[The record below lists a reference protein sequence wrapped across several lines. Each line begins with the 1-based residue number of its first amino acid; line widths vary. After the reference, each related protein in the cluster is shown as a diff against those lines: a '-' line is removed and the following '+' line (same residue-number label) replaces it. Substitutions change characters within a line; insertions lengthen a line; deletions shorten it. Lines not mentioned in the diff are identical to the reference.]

1 MITETLFKENLETLY
16 NSLER
21 KERELNKVSS
31 ISFYCLKENLENRK
45 EIQDFIMDLHNN
57 EAPNDWRYDI
67 IHSLLDQLLHQYDV
81 NNEDEAYEHIDTIS
95 DSLVNVYNYGLAK
108 WLCED
113 VSRGYFE
120 DLPSIEGS
128 DTSIYGIIMKRQ
140 YEEIYTMASKI
151 INYCQ
156 PSFDQFHERRVEEDV
171 KREDE
176 GGWTDYL
183 NSKYSN

>member
-1 MITETLFKENLETLY
+1 MITATTFKENLETLY

-31 ISFYCLKENLENRK
+31 ISFYCLKENLENK
-45 EIQDFIMDLHNN
+45 EEIQTFIMDLHN
-57 EAPNDWRYDI
+57 EESPNDWRYDI
-67 IHSLLDQLLHQYDV
+67 IHSILESLINNYDV
-81 NNEDEAYEHIDTIS
+81 NNEEEAQEHIACIC

-120 DLPSIEGS
+120 DLPSLGED

-140 YEEIYTMASKI
+140 YEEIYTMASRI
-151 INYCQ
+151 IDYCIA
-156 PSFDQFHERRVEEDV
+156 
-171 KREDE
+171 
-176 GGWTDYL
+176 
-183 NSKYSN
+183 

>member
-1 MITETLFKENLETLY
+1 MIKTATTFKENLETLY

-21 KERELNKVSS
+21 RERELNKVSNQS
-31 ISFYCLKENLENRK
+31 YYCLKDDLENK
-45 EIQDFIMDLHNN
+45 EEIQRFNQLLHND

-67 IHSLLDQLLHQYDV
+67 IHSLLNSLLNNYDV
-81 NNEDEAYEHIDTIS
+81 NNEDEAYEHIDIIS

-140 YEEIYTMASKI
+140 YEEIYTMASQI
-151 INYCQ
+151 VDYC
-156 PSFDQFHERRVEEDV
+156 S
-171 KREDE
+171 
-176 GGWTDYL
+176 
-183 NSKYSN
+183 

>member
-1 MITETLFKENLETLY
+1 MFLFYRWRPYSNNSISTRNYFYSTNPSKLINQMIKTTTTFKENLETLY
-16 NSLER
+16 NSLEQ
-21 KERELNKVSS
+21 KQREPGLGYY
-31 ISFYCLKENLENRK
+31 YCLKEDLENK
-45 EIQDFIMDLHNN
+45 EEIQRFIQLLHND

-67 IHSLLDQLLHQYDV
+67 IHSLLNQLLNQYEV

-108 WLCED
+108 WLCDD

-151 INYCQ
+151 VDYC
-156 PSFDQFHERRVEEDV
+156 S
-171 KREDE
+171 
-176 GGWTDYL
+176 
-183 NSKYSN
+183 

>member
-1 MITETLFKENLETLY
+1 MITKTLFRENLETLY

-21 KERELNKVSS
+21 KEREPGLGC
-31 ISFYCLKENLENRK
+31 FYCLKEDLENRE
-45 EIQDFIMDLHNN
+45 EIQNFIMDLHN
-57 EAPNDWRYDI
+57 EESPNDWRYDI
-67 IHSLLDQLLHQYDV
+67 IHSLLENLVEGYDV
-81 NNEDEAYEHIDTIS
+81 NNEDEAYEHIDTIC

-140 YEEIYTMASKI
+140 YEEISTMASKI
-151 INYCQ
+151 INYC
-156 PSFDQFHERRVEEDV
+156 S
-171 KREDE
+171 
-176 GGWTDYL
+176 
-183 NSKYSN
+183 

>member
-1 MITETLFKENLETLY
+1 MIKTTTTFKKNLETLY

-31 ISFYCLKENLENRK
+31 ISYYCLKENLKNKE
-45 EIQDFIMDLHNN
+45 EIQTFIMDLHN
-57 EAPNDWRYDI
+57 EESPNDWRYDI
-67 IHSLLDQLLHQYDV
+67 IHSLLENLINSYDV
-81 NNEDEAYEHIDTIS
+81 NNEDEAYEHIDIIS

-113 VSRGYFE
+113 VSRGYFDSSLDNAE
-120 DLPSIEGS
+120 FNND

-151 INYCQ
+151 VNYC
-156 PSFDQFHERRVEEDV
+156 S
-171 KREDE
+171 
-176 GGWTDYL
+176 
-183 NSKYSN
+183 

>member
-1 MITETLFKENLETLY
+1 MITKTLFRENLETLY

-31 ISFYCLKENLENRK
+31 ITFYCLKEDLENREK
-45 EIQDFIMDLHNN
+45 IQEFIMDLHNE

-67 IHSLLDQLLHQYDV
+67 IHSLLENLIEGYDV
-81 NNEDEAYEHIDTIS
+81 NNEDEAEEHIACIC

-108 WLCED
+108 WLCDD

-140 YEEIYTMASKI
+140 YEEISTMASKI
-151 INYCQ
+151 INYC
-156 PSFDQFHERRVEEDV
+156 S
-171 KREDE
+171 
-176 GGWTDYL
+176 
-183 NSKYSN
+183 

>member
-1 MITETLFKENLETLY
+1 MITKTLFRENLETLY

-21 KERELNKVSS
+21 KEREPGLGC
-31 ISFYCLKENLENRK
+31 FYCLKEDLENRE
-45 EIQDFIMDLHNN
+45 EIQNFIMDLHN
-57 EAPNDWRYDI
+57 EESPNDWRYDI
-67 IHSLLDQLLHQYDV
+67 IHSLLSSLIENYDV
-81 NNEDEAYEHIDTIS
+81 NNEDEAYEHIDIIC

-108 WLCED
+108 WLCDD

-140 YEEIYTMASKI
+140 YEEIHTMATKI

-156 PSFDQFHERRVEEDV
+156 PSFDQFHERRVQEDV

-176 GGWTDYL
+176 GGWTDHL
-183 NSKYSN
+183 RSLK

>member
-1 MITETLFKENLETLY
+1 MIKTTTTFKENLETLY

-31 ISFYCLKENLENRK
+31 ISFYCLKENLENK
-45 EIQDFIMDLHNN
+45 EEIQRFIELLHN
-57 EAPNDWRYDI
+57 EESPNDWRYDI
-67 IHSLLDQLLHQYDV
+67 IHSILESLINNYDV
-81 NNEDEAYEHIDTIS
+81 NNEDEAYEHIDIIS

-113 VSRGYFE
+113 VSRGYFDELPNFEE
-120 DLPSIEGS
+120 D

-151 INYCQ
+151 VDYC
-156 PSFDQFHERRVEEDV
+156 S
-171 KREDE
+171 
-176 GGWTDYL
+176 
-183 NSKYSN
+183 

>member
-1 MITETLFKENLETLY
+1 MITKTLFRENLETLY

-21 KERELNKVSS
+21 KEREPGLGC
-31 ISFYCLKENLENRK
+31 FYCLKEDLENRE
-45 EIQDFIMDLHNN
+45 EIQNFIMDLHNE

-67 IHSLLDQLLHQYDV
+67 IHSLLENLVEGYDV
-81 NNEDEAYEHIDTIS
+81 NNEDEAYEHIDIIC

-108 WLCED
+108 WLCDD

-151 INYCQ
+151 INYC
-156 PSFDQFHERRVEEDV
+156 S
-171 KREDE
+171 
-176 GGWTDYL
+176 
-183 NSKYSN
+183 

>member
-1 MITETLFKENLETLY
+1 MIKTTTTFKENLETLY

-21 KERELNKVSS
+21 RERELNKVSNQS
-31 ISFYCLKENLENRK
+31 YYCLKDNLENK
-45 EIQDFIMDLHNN
+45 EEIQRFIELLHNG
-57 EAPNDWRYDI
+57 ELPNDWRYDI
-67 IHSLLDQLLHQYDV
+67 IHSLLDSLLNNYDV
-81 NNEDEAYEHIDTIS
+81 NNEDEAYEHIDIIS

-151 INYCQ
+151 VDYC
-156 PSFDQFHERRVEEDV
+156 S
-171 KREDE
+171 
-176 GGWTDYL
+176 
-183 NSKYSN
+183 

>member
-1 MITETLFKENLETLY
+1 MITKTLFRENLETLY

-31 ISFYCLKENLENRK
+31 ITFYCLKEDLKNRE
-45 EIQDFIMDLHNN
+45 EIQSFIMDLHN
-57 EAPNDWRYDI
+57 EESPNDWRYDI
-67 IHSLLDQLLHQYDV
+67 IHSLLNSLIENYDV
-81 NNEDEAYEHIDTIS
+81 NNEDEAEEHIHCIC

-108 WLCED
+108 WLCDD

-128 DTSIYGIIMKRQ
+128 DTSIYGIIIKRQ
-140 YEEIYTMASKI
+140 YEEISTMASKI

-156 PSFDQFHERRVEEDV
+156 PSFDQFHERRVQEDV

-176 GGWTDYL
+176 GGWTDHLRSL
-183 NSKYSN
+183 N

>member
-1 MITETLFKENLETLY
+1 MITETLFRENLETLY

-21 KERELNKVSS
+21 KEREPGLGC
-31 ISFYCLKENLENRK
+31 FYCLKEDLENRE
-45 EIQDFIMDLHNN
+45 EIQNFIMDLHN
-57 EAPNDWRYDI
+57 EESPNDWRYDI
-67 IHSLLDQLLHQYDV
+67 IHSLLENLINSYDV
-81 NNEDEAYEHIDTIS
+81 KSEDEAQEHIDCIS

-140 YEEIYTMASKI
+140 YEEIHTMASKI
-151 INYCQ
+151 VDYC
-156 PSFDQFHERRVEEDV
+156 S
-171 KREDE
+171 
-176 GGWTDYL
+176 
-183 NSKYSN
+183 